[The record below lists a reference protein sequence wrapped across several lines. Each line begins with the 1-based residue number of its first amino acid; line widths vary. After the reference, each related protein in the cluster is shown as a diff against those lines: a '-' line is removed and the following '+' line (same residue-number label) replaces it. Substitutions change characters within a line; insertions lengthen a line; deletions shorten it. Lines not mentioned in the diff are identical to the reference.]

1 MFQKIQKV
9 TGGLTRLASRTK
21 VRKEESV
28 RVRLRLHQNT
38 VAQWTEQ
45 HIVLVRELATAKRL
59 QYIQTNQHTQ
69 RYVYQVRMSIE
80 KKKEI
85 NNYINNML
93 CRNGYKLKLN

>member
-45 HIVLVRELATAKRL
+45 HIALVRELATAKHL
-59 QYIQTNQHTQ
+59 HYIQTNQHTQ
-69 RYVYQVRMSIE
+69 RYVYQVRILKRE
-80 KKKEI
+80 NNI
-85 NNYINNML
+85 NNCINNFIL
-93 CRNGYKLKLN
+93 YRSGYKPKLN

>member
-1 MFQKIQKV
+1 MQKIQKV

-45 HIVLVRELATAKRL
+45 HVALVRELAAVRRL
-59 QYIQTNQHTQ
+59 QHQQTNLHTQ
-69 RYVYQVRMSIE
+69 RYVYQVRISLNFYV
-80 KKKEI
+80 
-85 NNYINNML
+85 NNFAILWKYIAL
-93 CRNGYKLKLN
+93 FI

>member
-1 MFQKIQKV
+1 V

-45 HIVLVRELATAKRL
+45 HVALVRELAAVKRL
-59 QYIQTNQHTQ
+59 QHQQTNLHTQ
-69 RYVYQVRMSIE
+69 RYVYQVRNFSLFSYCFISNF
-80 KKKEI
+80 I
-85 NNYINNML
+85 I
-93 CRNGYKLKLN
+93 YK